1 MADGGAIAEASAS
14 LLCVLKEEVTVKN
27 AEVRLAPPHK
37 LTGNSAATLG
47 VYLYEVAE
55 SAHTSTVE
63 RQDVEPTTLRGGSL
77 SLDLFYLLTAY
88 PGGDDIDEDL
98 PDRHKILGEAVRAM
112 RDNAV
117 ISGTDLRGSLE
128 GELRIARTEA
138 DAQIMDIWGTFPDTP
153 YFPSVAYRVGPVS
166 ISSQREMPAERV
178 QTLHHRGDD
187 GDGE

>member
-14 LLCVLKEEVTVKN
+14 LLYVLEKEVTVKN

-47 VYLYEVAE
+47 VYLYEVKE

-63 RQDVEPTTLRGGSL
+63 RQDAGPSTLRGGPL

-88 PGGDDIDEDL
+88 PGGDDIDEDM
-98 PDRHKILGEAVRAM
+98 PDRHKILGEAMRAM

-117 ISGTDLRGSLE
+117 IAGNDLRGSLE
-128 GELRIARTEA
+128 GELRIARTDA

-153 YFPSVAYRVGPVS
+153 YYPSVAYRVGPVT
-166 ISSQREMPAERV
+166 IRSQREMPAKRV
-178 QTLHHRGDD
+178 QTLHHGSENV
-187 GDGE
+187 DGE